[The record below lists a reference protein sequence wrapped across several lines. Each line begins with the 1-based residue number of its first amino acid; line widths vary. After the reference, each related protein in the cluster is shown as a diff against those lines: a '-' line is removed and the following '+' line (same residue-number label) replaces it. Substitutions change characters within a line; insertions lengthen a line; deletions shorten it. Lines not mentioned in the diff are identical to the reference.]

1 MTLSTVT
8 AVCVATLLTLLTT
21 PECQAQLGV
30 CGKATLN
37 TKIVGGQVAIEGS
50 WPWQVSL
57 QRSGTHFCGGSLI
70 NSEWVLTAAHC
81 FSGTSTIGLIVSLG
95 RQTQEGA
102 NTNAVSR
109 AVRLIINH
117 PDYDSDTNNNDISLL
132 KLAAPVTF
140 TNYILPVCLA
150 APGSSFHNGTST
162 WVTGWGNI
170 ASGDPLPS
178 PGNLMEVE
186 VPVVG
191 NRQCFCDYSVR
202 NIDITGNMIC
212 AGLQAGGK
220 DSCQGDS
227 GGPLVS
233 KQGSQWVLAGVVS
246 FGVGC
251 AEPNFPGVYTRVSR
265 YQTWITTQ
273 ITTNQPGFVTFTSTG
288 TDGDLSVSCPG
299 LPSTTVPPTT
309 TAPLLALMFVCLFVC
324 LVCGRPWLNSR
335 IVGGDDALPGSWPW
349 QVSLNLNG
357 FLQCGGSLI
366 NNQWVLTTTSCLTS
380 GTSGLVVYL
389 GRQSQEGSNPHEESR
404 TVVHIIIHP
413 SYDSRS
419 NNNDIALLK
428 LSSPVNFTSYIL
440 PVCLAASDSTFHNG
454 TDAWVTGWGNKALGE
469 PLPSPQNLTEV
480 QVPVVGNRQC
490 QCSYGRSSIT
500 ENMMCAGPQAGGKGT
515 CHGDGGGPLVSKQN
529 GTWIQAGIT
538 SFGLGCALPNFPD
551 VYTRVSQYQ
560 SWINSH
566 VTDSPPGFITF
577 NSIGTD
583 GDLSAICTI
592 LTPPPTLPPTP
603 AAEICGRPP
612 LNTRIVGG
620 QEAVVGSWP
629 WQAVVIHLGTF
640 CGGSLINS
648 EWVLTAAHCVRRN
661 VTASTFVF
669 LGLHSLS
676 VFTGTYVVLGVE
688 QIIIHPDYVVRTG
701 NNDIALLKLSSP
713 VNFTNYILPVCL
725 AASESTFHNG
735 TDAWVTGWG
744 AVQLGVSI
752 PAPHS
757 LREVELPMI
766 GNRECNCFY
775 GVGAITDNMMCAGL
789 QAGGKDTCE
798 EDSGGPL
805 VSKYDSRWIQA
816 GVVSS
821 GAECGKPGLPG
832 VYTRVSRYESWIKS
846 HINSDPPGFVFFRSN
861 GTDGD
866 LNATC
871 KDLPPLI
878 LPAPTTVPPSK
889 PVVCGQAPKNSRILN
904 GVSVSTAGEW
914 PWMASLQKNGTHV
927 CGGTL
932 VAVDAVLSDASCF
945 SSSPIASQWTVI
957 LGRLKQNGS
966 NPFEVTVSVTNITV
980 SNQTGSNIA
989 VLQLEAPPTRSDYIQ
1004 PICLSMGQ
1012 TFGVG
1017 SACFATGWSAGRGG
1031 EEQVL
1036 QEFQTSVVDCGN
1048 APTTDSICT
1057 GDFTLE
1063 QGDSGGPLMCK
1074 QDGSWFQAA
1083 VLSES
1088 NSSTETRAGDVK
1100 VFASLTRYSSF
1111 LSQNLGT
1118 FLSPASN
1125 NNSSNNNSTNS
1136 TAAPNTTS
1144 GGALPHPSSF
1154 FLFHVLVLLLCL
1166 LLTS

>member
-1 MTLSTVT
+1 MTLYKVSSVR
-8 AVCVATLLTLLTT
+8 TLPLLLLPLLLLLLLLL
-21 PECQAQLGV
+21 PETQAQL
-30 CGKATLN
+30 
-37 TKIVGGQVAIEGS
+37 
-50 WPWQVSL
+50 
-57 QRSGTHFCGGSLI
+57 
-70 NSEWVLTAAHC
+70 
-81 FSGTSTIGLIVSLG
+81 
-95 RQTQEGA
+95 
-102 NTNAVSR
+102 
-109 AVRLIINH
+109 
-117 PDYDSDTNNNDISLL
+117 D
-132 KLAAPVTF
+132 
-140 TNYILPVCLA
+140 
-150 APGSSFHNGTST
+150 
-162 WVTGWGNI
+162 
-170 ASGDPLPS
+170 
-178 PGNLMEVE
+178 
-186 VPVVG
+186 
-191 NRQCFCDYSVR
+191 
-202 NIDITGNMIC
+202 
-212 AGLQAGGK
+212 
-220 DSCQGDS
+220 
-227 GGPLVS
+227 
-233 KQGSQWVLAGVVS
+233 
-246 FGVGC
+246 
-251 AEPNFPGVYTRVSR
+251 
-265 YQTWITTQ
+265 
-273 ITTNQPGFVTFTSTG
+273 
-288 TDGDLSVSCPG
+288 
-299 LPSTTVPPTT
+299 
-309 TAPLLALMFVCLFVC
+309 
-324 LVCGRPWLNSR
+324 VCGRPRLNSR
-335 IVGGDDALPGSWPW
+335 IVGGDDAHPGSWPW
-349 QVSLNLNG
+349 QVSLNQNG
-357 FLQCGGSLI
+357 VQQCGGSLI
-366 NNQWVLTTTSCLTS
+366 NNQWVLTTTSCLNS

-404 TVVHIIIHP
+404 TVAHIIIHP
-413 SYDSRS
+413 SFDSSS

-428 LSSPVNFTSYIL
+428 LSSPVNFTNYIL

-490 QCSYGRSSIT
+490 QCSYGRSSIS
-500 ENMMCAGPQAGGKGT
+500 ENMMCAGPQAGGKGP

-538 SFGLGCALPNFPD
+538 SFGLGCALPNFPA

-583 GDLSAICTI
+583 EDLSATCTI
-592 LTPPPTLPPTP
+592 LTPPPSLPPTP

-640 CGGSLINS
+640 CGGSLINR

-661 VTASTFVF
+661 VTASTVVV

-676 VFTGTYVVLGVE
+676 VWTGTYVVLGVE

-725 AASESTFHNG
+725 AASESAFHNG

-757 LREVELPMI
+757 LREVELPVV
-766 GNRECNCFY
+766 GNKECNCFY

-904 GVSVSTAGEW
+904 GASVSTAGEW

-966 NPFEVTVSVTNITV
+966 NPFEVMVSVTNITM

-1004 PICLSMGQ
+1004 PICLGMGQ

-1048 APTTDSICT
+1048 TATTDSICT

-1083 VLSES
+1083 VLSAEN
-1088 NSSTETRAGDVK
+1088 NSSTETRAGDVN
-1100 VFASLTRYSSF
+1100 VFTSLNSYSSF
-1111 LSQNLGT
+1111 LSQTLGML
-1118 FLSPASN
+1118 LSPASN
-1125 NNSSNNNSTNS
+1125 NNSNNNNNNTNS

-1166 LLTS
+1166 LLSS